1 MTQSE
6 SKLNEIITKNFIFNE
21 ETLKQFLT
29 LEYSFFSNQNSF
41 NTKKIDKKKEI
52 YFYYLENYFQFPKI
66 FSQSIFNSLDKKK
79 KGFLNYDD
87 YLNGFLSIL
96 NGNLEERI
104 FFIYKMFEI
113 KENKIFPND
122 IKIILNFTAIY
133 LNLNNSEKI
142 DNFIDDFFGNK
153 NYLKFKD
160 FHKKIIY
167 ENNYG
172 LFLLILSI
180 IFKFYNFSF
189 DLNFILTENK
199 KNTNLNN
206 NNFLEKS
213 FSNKITRTNS
223 KFKKE
228 KIKPKK
234 NTEIFDFLKNNFNIE
249 INFILKHSSSKN
261 FYSNFN
267 SLSTMNSIQNQTEKE
282 KENFSNDEEDLIDLQ
297 LFDYDYKL
305 LKLNFNYNVGNIKK
319 FNIPKGSNDFILIN
333 GVFQSSLKIK
343 KYKSLHSSKK
353 LSKYKENEGEKTP
366 KITIERTNT
375 NFSQISNATFS
386 DFKNSNNNNN
396 NNNSFALNDVV
407 EEEVFL
413 FKESTFKMKNY
424 VLFITKFHL
433 ILKKNNK
440 IKFFIPLKNLY
451 IYNNNEIETHNEKI
465 YICLYLI
472 STIYFKKRK
481 FKFLFENKSQIN
493 SITNAII
500 KKTNYSTINED
511 YSFIKEIGHGSF
523 CKMNLMKN
531 IKNGQ
536 FYAVKKINKSCKLIE
551 EFESINWERDI
562 AKFFINYQ
570 CKNIIKFYKIIE
582 TIEHIYLIQEYIES
596 GSLGQFIRKSKTCL
610 PSLTVKEITLQLIEG
625 IFNIHKYGILHRD
638 LKLENILI
646 DDRNSKL
653 NIKLI
658 DFGLSKVVLENK
670 NTNECYGTFL
680 YSAPEVLLNIPYNL
694 NIDLWSLGIII
705 FYLQYTYLPFN
716 INGKEHEQEIASKIV
731 LNELIFPKKVVNNDL
746 NEESCNV
753 FLQKII
759 EKCLV
764 KNSKKRANVFEIK
777 EFVLN
782 EEKNN

>member
-1 MTQSE
+1 
-6 SKLNEIITKNFIFNE
+6 
-21 ETLKQFLT
+21 
-29 LEYSFFSNQNSF
+29 
-41 NTKKIDKKKEI
+41 
-52 YFYYLENYFQFPKI
+52 
-66 FSQSIFNSLDKKK
+66 
-79 KGFLNYDD
+79 
-87 YLNGFLSIL
+87 
-96 NGNLEERI
+96 
-104 FFIYKMFEI
+104 
-113 KENKIFPND
+113 
-122 IKIILNFTAIY
+122 
-133 LNLNNSEKI
+133 
-142 DNFIDDFFGNK
+142 
-153 NYLKFKD
+153 
-160 FHKKIIY
+160 
-167 ENNYG
+167 
-172 LFLLILSI
+172 
-180 IFKFYNFSF
+180 
-189 DLNFILTENK
+189 
-199 KNTNLNN
+199 
-206 NNFLEKS
+206 
-213 FSNKITRTNS
+213 
-223 KFKKE
+223 
-228 KIKPKK
+228 
-234 NTEIFDFLKNNFNIE
+234 
-249 INFILKHSSSKN
+249 
-261 FYSNFN
+261 
-267 SLSTMNSIQNQTEKE
+267 
-282 KENFSNDEEDLIDLQ
+282 
-297 LFDYDYKL
+297 
-305 LKLNFNYNVGNIKK
+305 
-319 FNIPKGSNDFILIN
+319 
-333 GVFQSSLKIK
+333 
-343 KYKSLHSSKK
+343 
-353 LSKYKENEGEKTP
+353 
-366 KITIERTNT
+366 
-375 NFSQISNATFS
+375 
-386 DFKNSNNNNN
+386 
-396 NNNSFALNDVV
+396 
-407 EEEVFL
+407 
-413 FKESTFKMKNY
+413 MKNY

-433 ILKKNNK
+433 ILQKNNK

-562 AKFFINYQ
+562 AKFFINFQ

-646 DDRNSKL
+646 DDRNSNEL

>member
-1 MTQSE
+1 
-6 SKLNEIITKNFIFNE
+6 
-21 ETLKQFLT
+21 
-29 LEYSFFSNQNSF
+29 
-41 NTKKIDKKKEI
+41 
-52 YFYYLENYFQFPKI
+52 
-66 FSQSIFNSLDKKK
+66 
-79 KGFLNYDD
+79 
-87 YLNGFLSIL
+87 
-96 NGNLEERI
+96 
-104 FFIYKMFEI
+104 MFEI
-113 KENKIFPND
+113 KENKIFSND

-142 DNFIDDFFGNK
+142 NNFIDVFFGNK
-153 NYLKFKD
+153 NYLNFKD

-189 DLNFILTENK
+189 ELNFILTENK
-199 KNTNLNN
+199 KNNN
-206 NNFLEKS
+206 NNNNLEKS

-228 KIKPKK
+228 KIKLKK

-261 FYSNFN
+261 FYSNLN
-267 SLSTMNSIQNQTEKE
+267 SLSTMNSLQNQTE
-282 KENFSNDEEDLIDLQ
+282 KENFSNDEDDLIDLQ

-333 GVFQSSLKIK
+333 GVFQSSIKIK
-343 KYKSLHSSKK
+343 NYKSLHSSKK

-396 NNNSFALNDVV
+396 FNDVV

-433 ILKKNNK
+433 ILQKNNNNK
-440 IKFFIPLKNLY
+440 QIKFFIPLKNLY

-570 CKNIIKFYKIIE
+570 CKNVIKFYKIIE

-646 DDRNSKL
+646 DDRNSNEL

-782 EEKNN
+782 EEKNIIKN

>member
-1 MTQSE
+1 MTQND

-41 NTKKIDKKKEI
+41 NLSKIDKNKEI

-113 KENKIFPND
+113 KENKIFSND

-142 DNFIDDFFGNK
+142 NNFIDDFFGNK
-153 NYLKFKD
+153 NYLNFKD

-189 DLNFILTENK
+189 ELNFILTENK
-199 KNTNLNN
+199 KNNN
-206 NNFLEKS
+206 NNNNLEKS

-228 KIKPKK
+228 KIKLKK

-261 FYSNFN
+261 FYSNLN
-267 SLSTMNSIQNQTEKE
+267 SLSTMNSLQNQTE
-282 KENFSNDEEDLIDLQ
+282 KENFSNDEDDLIDLQ

-333 GVFQSSLKIK
+333 GVFQSSNKIK
-343 KYKSLHSSKK
+343 NYKSLHSSKK

-396 NNNSFALNDVV
+396 NFNDVV

-413 FKESTFKMKNY
+413 FKESTFKIKNY

-433 ILKKNNK
+433 ILQKNNNNK
-440 IKFFIPLKNLY
+440 QIKFFIPLKNLY
-451 IYNNNEIETHNEKI
+451 IYNNKEIETHNEKI

-562 AKFFINYQ
+562 AKFFINFQ
-570 CKNIIKFYKIIE
+570 CKNVIKFYKIIE

-646 DDRNSKL
+646 DDRNSNEL

>member
-1 MTQSE
+1 MTQND

-41 NTKKIDKKKEI
+41 NTKKIDKNKEI

-79 KGFLNYDD
+79 KGYLNYDD

-113 KENKIFPND
+113 KENKIFSND

-153 NYLKFKD
+153 NYLNFKD

-189 DLNFILTENK
+189 ELNFILTENK
-199 KNTNLNN
+199 KNNNLNN
-206 NNFLEKS
+206 NNNLEKS

-228 KIKPKK
+228 KIQPKK

-396 NNNSFALNDVV
+396 NNFNDVV

-562 AKFFINYQ
+562 AKFFINFQ

-646 DDRNSKL
+646 DDRNSNEL